1 MKPRILIVDD
11 EPDACELAGFI
22 LNAEGYETIIAK
34 DGLEGLKLAQETLPD
49 LILLDL
55 MLPELDGIA
64 VCEIL
69 QRDPATAR
77 IPIIMLTAWSS
88 NKAQTIGLLT
98 GAKQYLTKPFNAR
111 ELVLQIKNELPSSRQ
126 SNQ

>member
-1 MKPRILIVDD
+1 MKSRILIVDD
-11 EPDACELAGFI
+11 EPDACDLVEFVLKG
-22 LNAEGYETIIAK
+22 NCYETIVAK
-34 DGLEGLKLAQETLPD
+34 DGLEALKLARELLPD

-77 IPIIMLTAWSS
+77 IPVIMLTAWSS

-98 GAKQYLTKPFNAR
+98 GAKHYLTKPFNAR
-111 ELVLQIKNELPSSRQ
+111 NLVLHIDKELLSSRR
-126 SNQ
+126 SIS